1 MFSVLSM
8 TFRICSTVKLGISC
22 GRILRISHA
31 KVSHPRGVR
40 TQNLKAWWAL
50 RRGKGCNEHKETQRE
65 QGPTRHLKKWWRFF
79 LWAIKHCTFFFKTI
93 KGSSVIREF
102 THLLILIF
110 CANGGFRLVP
120 VRPSIFGSHVSNGAL
135 PCLTVS

>member
-8 TFRICSTVKLGISC
+8 TFRIWSTVKLGISR

-31 KVSHPRGVR
+31 VSHPRGVR

-65 QGPTRHLKKWWRFF
+65 QGPTTFENMVAFF
-79 LWAIKHCTFFFKTI
+79 CGPLNIALFFKTI
-93 KGSSVIREF
+93 KGTSVRREF